1 MEETAGKTPR
11 SRDLER
17 IIAATQ
23 DFERQRLTLAREMAG
38 LDIKELAER
47 IEMTSSAVSQFEKGH
62 TRPRAETVI
71 RLALALGVPP
81 EYFAGDPMPPIRID
95 GCHFRSLR
103 SATMKERRRVLA
115 HGTVLKGVVDHLRT
129 MVNFPEEQLSQLEER
144 LSAVEN
150 AEELSTAVRDAWN
163 LGYGPISDMV
173 GLLEAKGILPVEV
186 PGHSGRLDAFSAW
199 VDDQPVVFLTPDKSS
214 GSRRRFDAAHE
225 LLHLLKHRDVEPGN
239 AQAEKEADAFAS
251 AFLLPQV
258 PFVAECPRRLTWG
271 RLREMKKRWGV
282 SLAAIVRRAFDLGI
296 YSEATYRRAY
306 VYLNKSGWR
315 TQEPDEPPMEHPTLV
330 QRAVGLLRE
339 AGYPLTR
346 LAEDLSLGEGMLEA
360 LLMPPREQQVSLAF
374 QPE

>member
-1 MEETAGKTPR
+1 
-11 SRDLER
+11 
-17 IIAATQ
+17 
-23 DFERQRLTLAREMAG
+23 MAG
-38 LDIKELAER
+38 LDIKDLAER
-47 IEMTSSAVSQFEKGH
+47 VEMTSSVVSQFEKGH
-62 TRPRAETVI
+62 TRPRAETAI

-95 GCHFRSLR
+95 ECHFRSLR
-103 SATMKERRRVLA
+103 SAAMKEGRRVLA

-129 MVNFPEEQLSQLEER
+129 MVNFPDEQLSR
-144 LSAVEN
+144 LGEKLSTVEN

-199 VDDQPVVFLTPDKSS
+199 VDDQPVVFLTPGKSS

-258 PFVAECPRRLTWG
+258 RFVAECPRRLAWG
-271 RLREMKKRWGV
+271 HLREMRKRWGV
-282 SLAAIVRRAFDLGI
+282 SLAALVRRAFDPGI
-296 YSEATYRRAY
+296 YSEATCRRAY
-306 VYLNKSGWR
+306 VYLWSLSHSSRNSRGGRGWSR
-315 TQEPDEPPMEHPTLV
+315 YLD
-330 QRAVGLLRE
+330 G
-339 AGYPLTR
+339 
-346 LAEDLSLGEGMLEA
+346 SS
-360 LLMPPREQQVSLAF
+360 PRRY
-374 QPE
+374 